1 MDINTIVHGNCF
13 EKLKEFSTN
22 SDVKLVLTDPPYL
35 HNKGGG
41 KTSGTEGKSSI
52 ANSDMYNFGSF
63 MMTEMSSFSEEQV
76 YQFLDEINRIMKK
89 MNCFV
94 FCNDTLIPYYTM
106 WANNN
111 KKKFTVLTWEKPL
124 SIMNRNRFSQNLE
137 YVVRIYDI
145 NTALN
150 KLDIDA
156 EPQKKDYYSKNRRL
170 SAPTNRVHPTQKPL
184 DYLMGIIELCTDEN
198 DLVLDPFFGSGQTGV
213 ACVKLKRNYIGIEF
227 EEDYVKLA
235 ETQIKKASPIE
246 SSSFF
251 TFA

>member
-1 MDINTIVHGNCF
+1 
-13 EKLKEFSTN
+13 
-22 SDVKLVLTDPPYL
+22 
-35 HNKGGG
+35 
-41 KTSGTEGKSSI
+41 
-52 ANSDMYNFGSF
+52 
-63 MMTEMSSFSEEQV
+63 
-76 YQFLDEINRIMKK
+76 
-89 MNCFV
+89 
-94 FCNDTLIPYYTM
+94 
-106 WANNN
+106 
-111 KKKFTVLTWEKPL
+111 
-124 SIMNRNRFSQNLE
+124 MNRNRFSQNLE

-170 SAPTNRVHPTQKPL
+170 PMPTNRVHPTQKPL

-235 ETQIKKASPIE
+235 ETQIEKASPLE

-251 TFA
+251 TFE